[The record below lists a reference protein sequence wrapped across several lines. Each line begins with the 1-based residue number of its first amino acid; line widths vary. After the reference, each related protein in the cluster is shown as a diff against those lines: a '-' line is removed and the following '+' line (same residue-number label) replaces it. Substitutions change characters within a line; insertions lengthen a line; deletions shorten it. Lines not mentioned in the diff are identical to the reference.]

1 MTLMLRNADFRRFKK
16 IINFY
21 VITILYLFNIINIIK
36 KNLRKSALPK
46 ASASSAFQP
55 YHQNMKTLLLSLLV
69 AFALTANAQIDST
82 KSPFKFSGYLE
93 TYYSYDFGNPSNH
106 TRPGFVY
113 SHNRHNEVSLN
124 LGFIKAAYEKGNVRA
139 NLALMTGSY
148 ANANLVAEPGVLKNI
163 FEANIGFKVSQTKN
177 IWVDAGIFPSHIG
190 FESAIGK
197 DCWNLTRSILA
208 DNSPY
213 FETGVK
219 VSYSS
224 NNGQLFLSGLFLN
237 GWQRIQRIDGNNT
250 PAFGHQLTYKPTSK
264 ITLNS
269 SSFVGSDT
277 PDSTKRMRYF
287 HDFYSIFQLNEKLG
301 LILGFDIG
309 WQQKTKTSSE
319 YDTWYSPVAIIRYS
333 PSNKINVAVRGE
345 YYSDKNQVIIATG
358 TPNGFQTWGY
368 SANLDYN
375 VSDNLMWRI
384 EARGLNNKDQSFTD
398 NKNKSSNQ
406 NYFMTTSLAL
416 SF

>member
-1 MTLMLRNADFRRFKK
+1 
-16 IINFY
+16 
-21 VITILYLFNIINIIK
+21 
-36 KNLRKSALPK
+36 
-46 ASASSAFQP
+46 
-55 YHQNMKTLLLSLLV
+55 MKTLFLSLLT
-69 AFALTANAQIDST
+69 AFALTANAQSDST
-82 KSPFKFSGYLE
+82 NTTSPLKFSGYLE
-93 TYYSYDFGNPSNH
+93 TYYSYDFGNPSNN
-106 TRPGFVY
+106 TRPSFAY

-148 ANANLVAEPGVLKNI
+148 ANANLAAEPGVLKNI
-163 FEANIGFKVSQTKN
+163 YEANIGFKVSKTKTV
-177 IWVDAGIFPSHIG
+177 WVDAGIFASHIG

-213 FETGVK
+213 YESGAK
-219 VSYSS
+219 ISYTS

-237 GWQRIQRIDGNNT
+237 GWQRIQRVDGNT
-250 PAFGHQLTYKPTSK
+250 SPAFGHQLTYKPSAK
-264 ITLNS
+264 VTLNS
-269 SSFVGSDT
+269 SSFIGTDT

-287 HDFYSIFQLNEKLG
+287 HNFYSIFQLNERLG
-301 LILGFDIG
+301 LTLGFDIG
-309 WQQKTKTSSE
+309 WQQKAKGSAE
-319 YDTWYSPVAIIRYS
+319 YDTWYSPVAILKYS

-375 VSDNLMWRI
+375 ISDNLMWRI
-384 EARGLNNKDQSFTD
+384 EARGFDNKDQSFVNRET
-398 NKNKSSNQ
+398 NSSNQ